1 MVRGNLDI
9 VVPMVWSLLTPEKGQ
24 SAESLIQEMTVCA
37 MFITKKVMSAKGQGR
52 DKG

>member
-1 MVRGNLDI
+1 MDI

-37 MFITKKVMSAKGQGR
+37 MFIPKKKLCLPT
-52 DKG
+52 DKEEI